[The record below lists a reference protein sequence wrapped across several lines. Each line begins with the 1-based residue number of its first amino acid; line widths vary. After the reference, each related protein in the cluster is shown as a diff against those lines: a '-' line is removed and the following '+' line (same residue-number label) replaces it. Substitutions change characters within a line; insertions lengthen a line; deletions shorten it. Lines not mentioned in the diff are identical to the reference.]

1 MKKRILYSI
10 DEYDK
15 DGDRSEEGIYL
26 HFGDTKIKIA
36 DRLENTP
43 GVIADLEQLI
53 NQLHGEYINQVL
65 NPFE

>member
-36 DRLENTP
+36 DRPENTP

-53 NQLHGEYINQVL
+53 NQLHGEYINRVL